1 MATMSTIQFGNFLD
15 VTDVGGGVIRVDAC
29 PPAGVPDGSVTL
41 ASLSHSLAWVKI
53 QTGVPSTYTNP
64 FVYDNTPVSGGLYG
78 WDGAAY
84 RKIGPL

>member
-1 MATMSTIQFGNFLD
+1 MASASTIQFGNFLD
-15 VTDVGGGVIRVDAC
+15 VTDEGGGVIRVDAC
-29 PPAGVPDGSVTL
+29 PPASVADGSVTL
-41 ASLSHSLAWVKI
+41 ASLSTSLAWVKV

-64 FVYDNTPVSGGLYG
+64 LVYDNTAVSGGLYG